1 MEPRSF
7 QAIIFD
13 FNGVLVDDEP
23 LHRELLGRV
32 LLAEGMRFLPEE
44 YPHKYLGLDDRRCFE
59 RALREHGRLEE
70 AEDPARIEQLIAQK
84 AASYREVL
92 QAAPP
97 GAYLFPGMASLV
109 SSLSEQA
116 PLAIVSG
123 ALREEI
129 GLSVERAGLGGFF
142 QLIIAAEDV
151 HESKPNPEGY
161 LRGLAGLQERHG
173 PLDPAECLAIED
185 SVAGVAA
192 ARAAGLRCL
201 AVTTS
206 YPAHALS
213 AADWITPHVPDWFLT
228 TPA

>member
-1 MEPRSF
+1 MESRSF

-32 LLAEGMRFLPEE
+32 LTAEGMHFLPEE

-59 RALREHGRLEE
+59 RALREHNRLEE
-70 AEDPARIEQLIAQK
+70 ALDPARIEQLIGQK

-92 QAAPP
+92 LAAPP
-97 GAYLFPGMASLV
+97 GAYLFPGIASLV
-109 SSLSEQA
+109 SSLSKQL

-129 GLSVERAGLGGFF
+129 ELSIDRAGLGGYFR
-142 QLIIAAEDV
+142 LIIAAEDV
-151 HESKPNPEGY
+151 DESKPNPEGY
-161 LRGLAGLQERHG
+161 RRGLDGLQQQLG

-213 AADWITPHVPDWFLT
+213 AADWITPHLPEWFLT
-228 TPA
+228 RPA

>member
-1 MEPRSF
+1 MELRSF
-7 QAIIFD
+7 RAIIFD
-13 FNGVLVDDEP
+13 FNGVLIDDEP
-23 LHRELLGRV
+23 LHQELFGRV
-32 LLAEGMRFLPEE
+32 LLAEGMSFLPEE
-44 YPHKYLGLDDRRCFE
+44 YPRQYLGLNDRRCFE

-70 AEDPARIEQLIAQK
+70 AENPERIDQLVEQK
-84 AASYREVL
+84 ATSYREVL
-92 QAAPP
+92 LAAPA
-97 GAYLFPGMASLV
+97 GAFLFPGMASLV
-109 SSLSEQA
+109 TALSERV

-129 GLSVERAGLGGFF
+129 ELSVERAGLGDCF
-142 QLIIAAEDV
+142 QLIVAAEDV
-151 HESKPNPEGY
+151 DESKPHPEGY
-161 LRGLAGLQERHG
+161 LRGIAGLRERLG
-173 PLDPAECLAIED
+173 PLTPSECLAIED

-213 AADWITPHVPDWFLT
+213 AADWITTDVPDWFLT

>member
-1 MEPRSF
+1 MESRSF

-23 LHRELLGRV
+23 LHRELLGQV
-32 LLAEGMRFLPEE
+32 LIAEGMSFLPEE
-44 YPHKYLGLDDRRCFE
+44 YPQKYLGLDDRRCFE
-59 RALREHGRLEE
+59 RALREHDRLEE
-70 AEDPARIEQLIAQK
+70 AQDPARIEQLIDQK
-84 AASYREVL
+84 AASYRKVL
-92 QAAPP
+92 LAAPP

-109 SSLSEQA
+109 TSLSKRA

-129 GLSVERAGLGGFF
+129 ELSIDRAGLGSCF

-151 HESKPNPEGY
+151 DESKPNPEGY
-161 LRGLAGLQERHG
+161 LRGLAGLQQRLG
-173 PLDPAECLAIED
+173 PLAPAECLAIED
-185 SVAGVAA
+185 SVAGVTA

-213 AADWITPHVPDWFLT
+213 AANWITPRVPEWFLT
-228 TPA
+228 RPA

>member
-32 LLAEGMRFLPEE
+32 LIAEGMRFLPEE

-59 RALREHGRLEE
+59 RALREHNRLDE
-70 AEDPARIEQLIAQK
+70 AQDPERIEELIEQK

-92 QAAPP
+92 LAAPP
-97 GAYLFPGMASLV
+97 GGYLFPGMASLV
-109 SSLSEQA
+109 TLLSEQA

-129 GLSVERAGLGGFF
+129 ELSINRAGLGSYF

-151 HESKPNPEGY
+151 QESKPNPEGY
-161 LRGLAGLQERHG
+161 RRGLAGLQERIG
-173 PLDPAECLAIED
+173 PLTPTECLAIED

-206 YPAHALS
+206 YPADALS
-213 AADWITPHVPDWFLT
+213 AADWITTDIPGWFLT
-228 TPA
+228 ARA